1 MKTRLIIQFSGWN
14 ESGTRTE
21 KKFLILNIEGDVTMK
36 IVNNEI
42 EKAGGLSPFRRNK
55 DIDIYYL
62 QAF

>member
-55 DIDIYYL
+55 DIDIYYM

>member
-21 KKFLILNIEGDVTMK
+21 KKFLILNIEGDVTME
-36 IVNNEI
+36 IVNKEI
-42 EKAGGLSPFRRNK
+42 EKARGLSPFRRNK
-55 DIDIYYL
+55 DIDIYYM

>member
-21 KKFLILNIEGDVTMK
+21 KKFLILNIEGDVTME
-36 IVNNEI
+36 IVNKEI
-42 EKAGGLSPFRRNK
+42 EKARGLSQFRRNK
-55 DIDIYYL
+55 DIDIYYM